1 MVIEHTA
8 PSVLVMGDLMLDQYI
23 RGTVSRISPEAPVPV
38 VEQQNGEYFPGD
50 AANVARNLAA
60 LDTNVTLLGLIGT
73 DNEGRRLQEM
83 IEDCGIDTSGLIRLD
98 DRPTTL
104 KIRVLAN
111 DQHIVRIDRESRDVL
126 PKLAE
131 QQVLDTLQE
140 KVCSVDIIV
149 LSDYNKGFFSP
160 TMLARVIGLAN
171 ATQRRVIVDP
181 KGEDFCRY
189 SGATILTPNLQ
200 ELGIATDA
208 SLSLRFEQ
216 GVDRAVQTILR
227 RTHADAILLTC
238 GEKGVRLYEK
248 NEKTKIPATSHA
260 ATDVNGA
267 GDSLLAAFTWAL
279 SSGKS
284 LVHAAR
290 IGNLAGGIAVSKPGT
305 VVVGREQL
313 QEC

>member
-126 PKLAE
+126 PNW
-131 QQVLDTLQE
+131 QSSR
-140 KVCSVDIIV
+140 CS
-149 LSDYNKGFFSP
+149 
-160 TMLARVIGLAN
+160 
-171 ATQRRVIVDP
+171 
-181 KGEDFCRY
+181 
-189 SGATILTPNLQ
+189 ILFRKKCAAL
-200 ELGIATDA
+200 
-208 SLSLRFEQ
+208 
-216 GVDRAVQTILR
+216 IL
-227 RTHADAILLTC
+227 
-238 GEKGVRLYEK
+238 
-248 NEKTKIPATSHA
+248 
-260 ATDVNGA
+260 
-267 GDSLLAAFTWAL
+267 
-279 SSGKS
+279 
-284 LVHAAR
+284 
-290 IGNLAGGIAVSKPGT
+290 
-305 VVVGREQL
+305 
-313 QEC
+313 